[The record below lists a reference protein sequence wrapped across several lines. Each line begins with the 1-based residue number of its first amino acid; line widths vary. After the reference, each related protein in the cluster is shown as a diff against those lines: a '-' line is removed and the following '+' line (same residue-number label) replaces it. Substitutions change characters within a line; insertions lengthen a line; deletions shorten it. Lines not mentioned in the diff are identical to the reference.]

1 MVRASFGR
9 ERALFIAAG
18 LLVLSVFT
26 PALATTAHAATA
38 ALALPDAFADGSRS
52 GVAGPDMTWGQ
63 VSVNGATL
71 TIRMAVP
78 DRWVAVSGI
87 QGTART
93 LVSPDNTL
101 IAIVAPPVPAP
112 KPVYRLATA
121 PELQAYSDAVSRA
134 FGRATIAVGQA
145 KIAGRYWSWI
155 DLGDGEAPE
164 GAPEETPDGAPDGDA
179 PAAAA
184 SPTMAPPNT
193 RLWVLT
199 STVHGQEVTL
209 IFMVRHAAGM
219 TAAAKEQHAR
229 DSGPVF
235 ARIMERLTFVQ

>member
-1 MVRASFGR
+1 MM
-9 ERALFIAAG
+9 RALQGRAHALLFTTG
-18 LLVLSVFT
+18 LLVASLAT
-26 PALATTAHAATA
+26 PALATSAAVD
-38 ALALPDAFADGSRS
+38 ALALPDAFADGSRHES
-52 GVAGPDMTWGQ
+52 GSDMTWGQ
-63 VSVNGATL
+63 VAVSGASL

-78 DRWVAVSGI
+78 NRWVAVTGI
-87 QGTART
+87 QGPART
-93 LVSPDNTL
+93 LVSQDGSL

-121 PELQAYSDAVSRA
+121 SELQAYSDAVSKA
-134 FGRATIAVGQA
+134 FGRDTMAVGQA
-145 KIAGRYWSWI
+145 KISGRYWSWL
-155 DLGDGEAPE
+155 DLGDGDMAE
-164 GAPEETPDGAPDGDA
+164 GNAGAG
-179 PAAAA
+179 AAN
-184 SPTMAPPNT
+184 PTMAPPNT

-219 TAAAKEQHAR
+219 SATARDAHSR